1 MANNKQRTSKA
12 KTDAASHD
20 KIMKISHLEYLYDP
34 HVLEDGAKRVFE
46 IDRQNMELMKTLNLI
61 IRSKGKTDCWM
72 KEKKVGK
79 KVSELRELQE
89 SNIEKI
95 EKENKDLY
103 NRIRTTVA
111 KNSTVSTAQDW
122 KKIEISKKNK
132 SKSASSKNSDR
143 ASIKKNSVESSNS
156 RQLKISK
163 SPKTSK
169 YSRCFF
175 DIEVIKPNRKLGRII
190 LQLYT
195 DIVPRTCANFIELC
209 KGVDGIS
216 YKNTPFHRIISGY
229 LCQGGDVTN
238 FNGSGGTS
246 IYGGDFEDENF
257 KLKHT
262 SPGILSMWNNGKH
275 TNNSK
280 FILTFKE
287 LEVLDGKNVVFGKVI
302 DDRRIRYE
310 NWEAERESDNF

>member
-132 SKSASSKNSDR
+132 SN
-143 ASIKKNSVESSNS
+143 
-156 RQLKISK
+156 
-163 SPKTSK
+163 PKTSK

-302 DDRRIRYE
+302 DGLPIIYKIEEFGTKIGRP
-310 NWEAERESDNF
+310 REKVIISECGLF

>member
-1 MANNKQRTSKA
+1 MYI
-12 KTDAASHD
+12 HD
-20 KIMKISHLEYLYDP
+20 
-34 HVLEDGAKRVFE
+34 R
-46 IDRQNMELMKTLNLI
+46 
-61 IRSKGKTDCWM
+61 
-72 KEKKVGK
+72 
-79 KVSELRELQE
+79 
-89 SNIEKI
+89 
-95 EKENKDLY
+95 
-103 NRIRTTVA
+103 
-111 KNSTVSTAQDW
+111 
-122 KKIEISKKNK
+122 
-132 SKSASSKNSDR
+132 SASSRNFDR
-143 ASIKKNSVESSNS
+143 ASIKKNSVESSKS

-163 SPKTSK
+163 SPKMSK

-175 DIEVIKPNRKLGRII
+175 DIEVVKPNRKLGRII

-195 DIVPRTCANFIELC
+195 DIVPRTCANFIKLC
-209 KGVDGIS
+209 KGVDEIS

-238 FNGSGGTS
+238 FDGSGGIS

-280 FILTFKE
+280 FILTFKK

-302 DDRRIRYE
+302 DGLPIIYKAYFITTLIFLIIAVPQID
-310 NWEAERESDNF
+310 